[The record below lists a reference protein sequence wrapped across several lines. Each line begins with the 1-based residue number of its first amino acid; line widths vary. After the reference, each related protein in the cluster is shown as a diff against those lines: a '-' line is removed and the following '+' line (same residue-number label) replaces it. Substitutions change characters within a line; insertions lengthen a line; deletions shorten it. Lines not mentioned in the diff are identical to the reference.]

1 MLLLMFLVCFL
12 LGGFIFLMFKLS
24 LPIAIIGLVLFAVAV
39 MYRTA
44 LKLKERDER
53 DRGW

>member
-1 MLLLMFLVCFL
+1 
-12 LGGFIFLMFKLS
+12 MFKLS
-24 LPIAIIGLVLFAVAV
+24 VPIAIIGLILFAMAV

-44 LKLKERDER
+44 LRVKEKEKE

>member
-1 MLLLMFLVCFL
+1 
-12 LGGFIFLMFKLS
+12 MFKLS
-24 LPIAIIGLVLFAVAV
+24 VPIAIIGLVLFAVAI

-44 LKLKERDER
+44 LKLKEQEKK